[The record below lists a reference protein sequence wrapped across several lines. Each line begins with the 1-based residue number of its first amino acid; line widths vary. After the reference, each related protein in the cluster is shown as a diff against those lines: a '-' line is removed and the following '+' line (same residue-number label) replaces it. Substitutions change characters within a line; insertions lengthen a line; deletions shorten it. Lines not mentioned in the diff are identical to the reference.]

1 MKQPI
6 VKLIE
11 ILNECNSGVLIES
24 SSLKEEITKYLEGCG
39 CCAFCM
45 NKGKHDP
52 CDELEVAAQDF
63 RVFNPEYGCSYFRDA
78 RIYDDRYK
86 PANGGSLDDFYKDV
100 MTGLEEDEDE

>member
-1 MKQPI
+1 M
-6 VKLIE
+6 IE
-11 ILNECNSGVLIES
+11 ILNECSSGVLAES

-52 CDELEVAAQDF
+52 CDELEVAIRDF
-63 RVFNPEYGCSYFRDA
+63 RVFNPENGCRHFRDA

-86 PANGGSLDDFYKDV
+86 PANGGSLADFYEDIIK
-100 MTGLEEDEDE
+100 GLENGHEDE

>member
-1 MKQPI
+1 MKQPL

-11 ILNECNSGVLIES
+11 ILNECNSGVLTES

-52 CDELEVAAQDF
+52 CDFPKIAVKDF
-63 RVFNPEYGCSYFRDA
+63 RVFNPKCGCSYFRDA

-86 PANGGSLDDFYKDV
+86 APNGTLADFYKDIV
-100 MTGLEEDEDE
+100 TGLEEHENE